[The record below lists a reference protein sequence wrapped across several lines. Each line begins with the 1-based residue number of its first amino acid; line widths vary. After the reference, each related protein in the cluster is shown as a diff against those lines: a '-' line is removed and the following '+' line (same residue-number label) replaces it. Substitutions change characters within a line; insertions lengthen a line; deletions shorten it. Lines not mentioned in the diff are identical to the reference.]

1 MEIFFYLIRTMFA
14 IFVFGFNISKIE
26 NKTIRIV
33 CLLLG
38 GTLFSGALAWVCY
51 GIIIY

>member
-26 NKTIRIV
+26 NKTIRTV
-33 CLLLG
+33 CLVLG
-38 GTLFSGALAWVCY
+38 GTLFSGVFVWVLAMA
-51 GIIIY
+51 